1 MNTITKTIYCNVILL
16 TLLLLAIPAFAQGNT
31 EDTDQEN
38 SKNYHNTTRNSC
50 GYGGDNDNFS
60 YDKDP
65 VRNKSKQ
72 SRSYQNHNRNSYG
85 KYTHSGNI
93 NRLFWNKKTEKALT
107 ANDLQEQDTKVLE
120 TVGADIQQLVALTTI
135 MSEIQSE
142 NEHMRQVSG
151 MRNTRDFHN
160 KVLQNFNIDVPQA
173 VSPKDIQNTLDT
185 TNTTALH
192 TSLVSTAY
200 SISNT
205 IQEYSDTDTVTTALL
220 PYLSLLQQKALHYIK
235 QEIYALALQNEQVSP
250 EITRFVQQ
258 DTLLAYDNTMRRN
271 KYSSRYKKRSTN
283 AY

>member
-1 MNTITKTIYCNVILL
+1 MNTITKTIYCNVIVL

-38 SKNYHNTTRNSC
+38 SKNYHNTMRNSC

-60 YDKDP
+60 YDNDP
-65 VRNKSKQ
+65 VRHKSKQ
-72 SRSYQNHNRNSYG
+72 SRSYQNHNRKSYG
-85 KYTHSGNI
+85 KYTHSSNI
-93 NRLFWNKKTEKALT
+93 NRLFWNEETEKALT

-135 MSEIQSE
+135 MSEMQSE

-151 MRNTRDFHN
+151 MRSTRDFHN
-160 KVLQNFNIDVPQA
+160 RVLQNFNINVPQA
-173 VSPKDIQNTLDT
+173 VSPEDIQNTMDT

-220 PYLSLLQQKALHYIK
+220 PYLSLLQQKALRHIK

-258 DTLLAYDNTMRRN
+258 DTLLAYNDTMHRN
-271 KYSSRYKKRSTN
+271 RYSSRYKKRYKY